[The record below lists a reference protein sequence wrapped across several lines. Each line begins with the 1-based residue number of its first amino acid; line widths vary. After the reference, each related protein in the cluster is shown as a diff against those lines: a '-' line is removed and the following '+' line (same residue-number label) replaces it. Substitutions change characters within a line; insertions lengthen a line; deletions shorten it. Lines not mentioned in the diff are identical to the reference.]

1 MDFSTSVFVFVVAM
15 WVEVVKGCLQEE
27 APQMWKLML
36 VNQGGFV
43 ECFGNIHTT
52 QENLAVAP

>member
-1 MDFSTSVFVFVVAM
+1 MFVFVVAM